1 MTIEQILNQLT
12 FPISICIESENFNE
26 TFDVDENLGNR
37 FKGYSIEKLESN
49 TNVLKITL
57 IKLPTLEELGYSF
70 ESGV

>member
-1 MTIEQILNQLT
+1 MKIEQILNLLT

-37 FKGYSIEKLESN
+37 FKGYSIEKIESN